1 MKYLKSILQL
11 LIVVLFVSTLNA
23 NSVNQELKVGI
34 QIEPPFVMKK
44 NNQYIGASMDLWR
57 RIADSLNTKYTL
69 VEYEIDDLLLA
80 IESGEVDIAISPL
93 MVTSTRIREFG
104 FTQPYYITNL
114 AYATKSDK
122 DRDIIILLSN
132 IFSVGFLKS
141 MFPLLFIISI
151 FGTIIWALER
161 KKNSKQFGKGIHGV
175 GAGIWW
181 SAVTMSTVGY
191 GDKAPVT
198 PIGRLISIIWMFTAV
213 IMISG
218 LTASVSSSLTINRLK
233 TEISSFNDLR
243 KKKVGCI
250 PGSGTSNLLDRH
262 NISFSD
268 FNTVDEGIVAVDKEE
283 IDAFVYDDAVL
294 SYYVHKSEFDEKITV
309 VPSAYAK
316 EYFSFA
322 SSNYELLERVD
333 KILLGVI
340 ESYDWELDLKKYNIE
355 YRN

>member
-1 MKYLKSILQL
+1 MKTFKKLI
-11 LIVVLFVSTLNA
+11 LIVILLFIVADIVAVEEA
-23 NSVNQELKVGI
+23 NVLKVGI
-34 QIEPPFVMKK
+34 QIKPPFIMKN

-57 RIADSLNTKYTL
+57 KIADSLDTKYTL
-69 VEYEIDDLLLA
+69 IEYELPDLLKA

-93 MVTSTRIREFG
+93 MVNSTRIKEFG
-104 FTQPYYITNL
+104 FSQPYYITNL
-114 AYATKSDK
+114 AYATRS
-122 DRDIIILLSN
+122 DRDRAFFTLISN

-141 MFPLLFIISI
+141 IFPLLFIISV

-175 GAGIWW
+175 GSGIWW

-191 GDKAPVT
+191 GDKSPIT

-233 TEISSFNDLR
+233 TEISSFEDLR
-243 KKKVGCI
+243 KTQVGCI
-250 PGSGTSNLLDRH
+250 PGSGSSELLNRYKIRFTDYMT
-262 NISFSD
+262 IE
-268 FNTVDEGIVAVDKEE
+268 EGLLAVDKDD
-283 IDAFVYDDAVL
+283 ITAFVDDDAVL
-294 SYYVHKSEFDEKITV
+294 SYYVHNKKLNERIQV
-309 VPSAYAK
+309 VPSSYAK

-322 SSNYELLERVD
+322 SSNYELLKKVD

-355 YRN
+355 YRK